1 MTGTSQLEM
10 KIHEQNE
17 KISKL
22 NYEIKRIDELEA
34 KLAKA
39 VEALYKIAGKPDYAD
54 DPWEIAHTALAD
66 LKENLMDRNDMI
78 NELRKRDC
86 RVIFK
91 KANGEE
97 RDMICTLREDAIPAS
112 SADNNTEP
120 KTSGYSDTA
129 IRVID
134 VNKGEWRAFRVD
146 SVVSFS

>member
-1 MTGTSQLEM
+1 MTGIFYDTEELLM
-10 KIHEQNE
+10 N
-17 KISKL
+17 
-22 NYEIKRIDELEA
+22 RDE
-34 KLAKA
+34 
-39 VEALYKIAGKPDYAD
+39 
-54 DPWEIAHTALAD
+54 
-66 LKENLMDRNDMI
+66 MI

-97 RDMICTLREDAIPAS
+97 RDMVCTLREEVIPS
-112 SADNNTEP
+112 FTYDNNTEP
-120 KTSGYSDTA
+120 KTNGYSDTA